1 MKRDIYDLSI
11 NKYGSQ
17 IAIVENQGEYE
28 SIVESA
34 VRIYSVGR
42 RKNMEDE
49 ADEDDD
55 DMAMSDDGSSDDGSV
70 GKCQKLKPTTK
81 QTSSQAKQMPTLMG
95 SFFFVC
101 ENVYSI
107 KELNLVLPR

>member
-1 MKRDIYDLSI
+1 MLNLNVLKKYRLLNFPLCAATHDVKRDIYDLSI

-17 IAIVENQGEYE
+17 IAIVENQGDYE
-28 SIVESA
+28 SVQESA

-70 GKCQKLKPTTK
+70 GKYQK
-81 QTSSQAKQMPTLMG
+81 TSLTRK
-95 SFFFVC
+95 
-101 ENVYSI
+101 
-107 KELNLVLPR
+107 